1 MNEYVLEVTGV
12 TKDFP
17 GVRALDNVHLE
28 LVKGEILGLVGE
40 NGAGKSTLLKILN
53 GLYPRGT
60 YQGKIKIDGQEVEFK
75 SPRDAHA
82 KGIGYV
88 PQEINVLNRLS
99 LAENIY
105 VEELNIG
112 NPGRPF
118 VDFSRL
124 NKRATRLMQS
134 LGLQMDAETKVAFLS
149 TAEKQL
155 LMIARALTKDVPILI
170 LDEPTTAL
178 TADETQH
185 LFNILNDI
193 KNRGTSIIFVTH
205 KMEEIMQ
212 VTDRVTIL
220 RDGKYVSTYARHEYD
235 DKVIVRD
242 MVGRTVDVF
251 FPPRQ
256 PRVGQEVLRLE
267 HVSVEHPTVLDKY
280 LIEDVSFSLHQGE
293 ILGLAGLMG
302 AGRTEVLRTIYGHY
316 RTKSGK
322 IFVNDTEI
330 QLRSEGDAMRL
341 GIGFITEDRKKDGL
355 LMLND
360 IMRNI
365 SVSNFPAIVNKLS
378 FVNSKAEWQRSDK
391 YKQLMQIK
399 AESVESKVVSLSG
412 GNQQKVLLAKA
423 LNSDAQI
430 ILLDEPTKGIDVGSK
445 TEIYHIINE
454 LVSRDMA
461 VILVSSELPE
471 LLAMSD
477 RFVVLSG
484 GKLVGELSKKE
495 ASQDRIMMM
504 CVN

>member
-1 MNEYVLEVTGV
+1 MNQYVLEATGI

-28 LVKGEILGLVGE
+28 LMQGEILGLVGE

-53 GLYPRGT
+53 GLYPHGT
-60 YQGKIKIDGQEVEFK
+60 YQGEIRINGQTVEFN

-105 VEELNIG
+105 VEDLNIE
-112 NPGRPF
+112 NPGSPL
-118 VDFSRL
+118 VDFATL
-124 NKRATRLMQS
+124 NKRATRLMKS
-134 LGLQMDAETKVAFLS
+134 LGLRMDAETRVALLS

-155 LMIARALTKDVPILI
+155 LMIARALTRDVPILI

-178 TADETQH
+178 TNDETQH
-185 LFNILNDI
+185 LFRILNDI
-193 KNRGTSIIFVTH
+193 KSKGTSIVFVTH
-205 KMEEIMQ
+205 KMDEIIQ

-220 RDGKYVSTYARHEYD
+220 RDGKYISTYARREYD
-235 DKVIVRD
+235 DRLIVRD
-242 MVGRTVDVF
+242 MVGRTIDVF

-256 PRVGQEVLRLE
+256 PRVGREVLRLE
-267 HVSVEHPTVLDKY
+267 GVSVEHPTVSDRC
-280 LIEDVSFSLHQGE
+280 LIQDVSFSLHKGE
-293 ILGLAGLMG
+293 VLGLAGLMG

-316 RTKSGK
+316 RLKSGR
-322 IFVNDTEI
+322 IFVNDREVR
-330 QLRSEGDAMRL
+330 LRSERDAMRL
-341 GIGFITEDRKKDGL
+341 GIGFVTEDRKRDGL
-355 LMLND
+355 LMLTD
-360 IMRNI
+360 IMRNV
-365 SVSNFPAIVNKLS
+365 SVSNFRAIVSRLS
-378 FVNSKAEWQRSDK
+378 VVNARVEWKRSEK
-391 YKQLMQIK
+391 YKQLMRIK
-399 AESVESKVVSLSG
+399 AESVESKVLSLSG

-423 LNSDAQI
+423 LNSEAQI

-461 VILVSSELPE
+461 VILASSELPE
-471 LLAMSD
+471 LMAMCD

-484 GKLVGELSKKE
+484 GRVVGTLTKDE
-495 ASQDRIMMM
+495 ASEDRIMLM